1 MVKDKG
7 IGKSSVPATKG
18 LGGPSETDELEQD
31 SDMSTEVDHTQGVL
45 NPGLTEVHPDPN
57 TLDAGASTSSNVA
70 FENDLNGLRTLQ
82 MDSIQQGG
90 SREVS
95 ANGRSDL
102 SDRVRGPP
110 QSRPP
115 FCTADFRRN
124 IREVLDEIV
133 RVKPSSWRQARNEFH
148 VRLADIEGAMQEEGY
163 GGVDCLLY
171 TSPSPRDS

>member
-7 IGKSSVPATKG
+7 IGKTSVPATRG

-45 NPGLTEVHPDPN
+45 NPGITEVRPDPN

-82 MDSIQQGG
+82 MDSLQQGG
-90 SREVS
+90 SREVA
-95 ANGRSDL
+95 ANGQMDL

-115 FCTADFRRN
+115 FCTADFCLN
-124 IREVLDEIV
+124 IREMLDKIF
-133 RVKPSSWRQARNEFH
+133 K
-148 VRLADIEGAMQEEGY
+148 
-163 GGVDCLLY
+163 
-171 TSPSPRDS
+171 